1 MRGRSWRPDSIGR
14 APAEARGN
22 KKRRFRRGGTAVT
35 ECTDTDTAP
44 GPGRARRPRRAAG
57 RFGGLPIGQAAMRFA
72 RARHSGQHRDIDNA
86 PFIAHPIEVGRLLC
100 GDCQPDATIAAG
112 LLYDA
117 FNQTATTGAEIHR
130 RFGGRIARVVESVSD
145 DPSLGDYKSRKR
157 DLRDRVAPAD
167 PGARAVFVADKIAK
181 VRELAPRAAW
191 QLNKPKNR
199 AKLAHYRASL
209 ETLRRVDGNT
219 LLIHRLDSPIAGTRG
234 RRNSQPRTGHDRDR
248 LELVQAS
255 SSSNLND
262 VRPRSRGIGRKV
274 ARPPRRMPSVGRA
287 RVAVGAGSIRSLL
300 GTKPARDGRPL
311 RFSDF
316 RAGDKPIAVT

>member
-1 MRGRSWRPDSIGR
+1 MTRSI
-14 APAEARGN
+14 
-22 KKRRFRRGGTAVT
+22 
-35 ECTDTDTAP
+35 
-44 GPGRARRPRRAAG
+44 RPRLPAPRYTAASVG
-57 RFGGLPIGQAAMRFA
+57 ESRGSSNRYQTTHRSAITNPANATYATASLP
-72 RARHSGQHRDIDNA
+72 
-86 PFIAHPIEVGRLLC
+86 
-100 GDCQPDATIAAG
+100 
-112 LLYDA
+112 
-117 FNQTATTGAEIHR
+117 QT
-130 RFGGRIARVVESVSD
+130 
-145 DPSLGDYKSRKR
+145 P
-157 DLRDRVAPAD
+157 
-167 PGARAVFVADKIAK
+167 ARAVFVADKIAK
-181 VRELAPRAAW
+181 VRELALRAAW

-219 LLIHRLDSPIAGTRG
+219 LLIHRLDSPIPGARG
-234 RRNSQPRTGHDRDR
+234 RRNSQPRTGRDRDR
-248 LELVQAS
+248 LELGQAS

-316 RAGDKPIAVT
+316 RAADKPIAVT